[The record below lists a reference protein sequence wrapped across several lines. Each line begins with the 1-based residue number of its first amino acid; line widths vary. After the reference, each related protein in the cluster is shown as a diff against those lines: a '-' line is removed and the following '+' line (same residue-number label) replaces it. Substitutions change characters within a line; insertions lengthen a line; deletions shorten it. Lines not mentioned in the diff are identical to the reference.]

1 MSEERPLPIPDP
13 GTAPYWEAAR
23 AHKLMLPRCTACEKF
38 HFYPRTLCPHCGS
51 DAIEWVPSSGHGRVY
66 SFTIVHRPPSA
77 AFKPQVPYVVAIIAL
92 DEGPHLMS
100 NVRACPLES
109 VKIGMDVKVAWEN
122 VDETT
127 ALPYFVPI

>member
-1 MSEERPLPIPDP
+1 
-13 GTAPYWEAAR
+13 
-23 AHKLMLPRCTACEKF
+23 
-38 HFYPRTLCPHCGS
+38 
-51 DAIEWVPSSGHGRVY
+51 VY